1 MAAEYKSDLVTN
13 KDHVRAL
20 LGDVPPNGA
29 EGTVTDP
36 ILQDETINAK
46 LTSAGWAEGLAQ
58 LADMSI
64 SIIGKEPSKYS
75 ESLGIMVDFRDRIP
89 SLRRISAG
97 ARGGQIPEPGELIV
111 TVSNKT
117 GTLVNKPTW

>member
-1 MAAEYKSDLVTN
+1 MAAEFDIDLSTN
-13 KDHVRAL
+13 KDNIRAL
-20 LGDVPPNGA
+20 LGDIPPNGA
-29 EGTVTDP
+29 DGTVTDP

-64 SIIGKEPSKYS
+64 SIIGKEPTKYS

-89 SLRRISAG
+89 SLRRVSAS
-97 ARGGQIPEPGELIV
+97 ARSGEIPEPGELIV

-117 GTLVNKPTW
+117 TILVNKPKW